1 MTDQRLSALRAE
13 VQRIERHVAGFLET
27 RASTLEAV
35 HPAYRRSG
43 ENLLAY
49 VAMRQLDL
57 RRWQLELGEHGLSSL
72 GRCEGYV
79 RASLSDLLAR
89 LAEAGVDAKCEPA
102 APSLRRAEAEELLH
116 QHTGALLGPRP
127 PERHVSIMVTAPDED
142 LSEDACVA
150 LLQAGM
156 NVLRI
161 NTAHGDETA
170 WRTIVERARR
180 VATRMHR
187 TLRIAIDLAGPKLR
201 TAAFAPGPAV
211 VRYRPQKDALGR
223 VVRALQI
230 PVVGASTPRLRTEG
244 PTPIIVPDDW
254 IARMRVGD
262 LLETTDTRDRARTLR
277 VTSVSGGVA
286 VAELDATTYLTPE
299 SQWSWHRDGR
309 KLGTAVVAGVP
320 VLAGSIELRVGD
332 VVQLWLD
339 GSTGEPGIRH
349 PLDAQAWIT
358 PPKLGIELEDVVLDL
373 KPEQRVLIDDG
384 KIEAVIEHVDGAV
397 ARARVVRA
405 AKAAV
410 KVRAGKGVNFPD
422 SEMRASALTAADR
435 AILPV
440 VLELADVVSLSFIR
454 TPLDLRAAIA
464 AIREVARDRQVGIIV
479 KLETAYALQSL
490 PGILLEAMRH
500 FPVGVMIARGDLAVE
515 VGFERLAELQQEIL
529 WFAEAAHLPVV
540 WATQVLDSLARTG
553 VPSRAEISDASMSVQ
568 AECVMLNKGPYVAD
582 ACRTLDGILRKMEQH
597 QFKKRSL
604 YRPLRI
610 SLAMK

>member
-1 MTDQRLSALRAE
+1 MTDHRFAAIYAE
-13 VQRIERHVAGFLET
+13 VRRVEQHVAAFLQA
-27 RASTLEAV
+27 RAATLEVV
-35 HPAYRRSG
+35 HPSYRRSA

-49 VAMRQLDL
+49 VGMRQLDL
-57 RRWQLELGEHGLSSL
+57 RRLQLELGEHGLSSL

-89 LAEAGVDAKCEPA
+89 LAEASADDAHEPA
-102 APSLRRAEAEELLH
+102 EESLRRTEAECLLH
-116 QHTGALLGPRP
+116 QHTAALLGPRP
-127 PERHVSIMVTAPDED
+127 VERHVSIMVTAPDDD

-161 NTAHGDETA
+161 NTAHGDEAA
-170 WRTIVERARR
+170 WRTIAERARR
-180 VATRMHR
+180 VAARMHR

-201 TAAFAPGPAV
+201 TAAFTPGPAV
-211 VRYRPQKDALGR
+211 VRYRPEKDALGR
-223 VVRALQI
+223 VVRALQV
-230 PVVGASTPRLRTEG
+230 PVVGASMPPLRTEG
-244 PTPIIVPDDW
+244 VTPIVVRDDW
-254 IARMRVGD
+254 VARLRVGD
-262 LLETTDTRDRARTLR
+262 LLETVDTRDRVRR
-277 VTSVSGGVA
+277 VRLTSVSGGAA
-286 VAELDATTYLTPE
+286 VAEIDGTMYLTSE
-299 SQWSWHRDGR
+299 SEWTWIRDGR
-309 KLGTAVVAGVP
+309 VLGNAAVVGVP
-320 VLAGSIELRVGD
+320 IASGAVELRVGD
-332 VVQLWLD
+332 LLHLSLD
-339 GSTGEPGIRH
+339 GAIGEPGVRH
-349 PLDAQAWIT
+349 PLDERAWIT
-358 PPKLGIELEDVVLDL
+358 PPKVGIELEDVVLDL

-384 KIEAVIEHVDGAV
+384 KIEAVIDHVDGAV

-405 AKAAV
+405 AKDAV
-410 KVRAGKGVNFPD
+410 RVRAGKGVNFPD
-422 SEMRASALTAADR
+422 SEMHASALTAADR

-440 VLELADVVSLSFIR
+440 VLEIADVVALSFIR
-454 TPLDLRAAIA
+454 TPADLRAAMA
-464 AIREVARDRQVGIIV
+464 TIREAAGDRQVGIIV

-490 PGILLEAMRH
+490 PEILLEAMHH

-553 VPSRAEISDASMSVQ
+553 IPSRAEISDASMSVQ